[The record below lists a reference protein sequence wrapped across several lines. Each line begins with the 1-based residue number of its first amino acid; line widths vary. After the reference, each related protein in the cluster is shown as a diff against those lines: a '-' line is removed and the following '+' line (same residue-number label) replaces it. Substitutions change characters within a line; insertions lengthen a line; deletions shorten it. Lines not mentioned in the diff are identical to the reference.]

1 MKICNV
7 SVGEAPLGVLV
18 QWGALTEVAALGV
31 GATPLVQTW
40 VPLTLINVNL

>member
-7 SVGEAPLGVLV
+7 SVEEAPLGVLV

-31 GATPLVQTW
+31 GAAPLVKAR
-40 VPLTLINVNL
+40 VPLTLIYVNL